1 MSKLQEAVVRA
12 DEAMNKASVV
22 LDKGVKDNKTPSVP
36 EKVVKK
42 AKGGTDVQS
51 LKLGLRDKDEQS
63 N

>member
-12 DEAMNKASVV
+12 DESMNKASAV
-22 LDKGVKDNKTPSVP
+22 LDKGVKDNKTPRVP

-63 N
+63 S

>member
-12 DEAMNKASVV
+12 DESMNKASVV
-22 LDKGVKDNKTPSVP
+22 LDKGVKDNKTPGAP
-36 EKVVKK
+36 EKKVKK

>member
-1 MSKLQEAVVRA
+1 MSKLQQAVVRA

-22 LDKGVKDNKTPSVP
+22 LDKGVKDNKTPGVP

>member
-12 DEAMNKASVV
+12 DESMTKASVV
-22 LDKGVKDNKTPSVP
+22 LDKGVKDNKTPKVP